1 MQSSYISTLSWTT
14 ASLNAIPRLQGEI
27 KKANTELATGR
38 FDDVGLTLGVRTS
51 LSVDLRTEKNSLQG
65 LVEGNSL
72 VDAMTIRSQS
82 ALGAMTTTSND
93 FLKNLLSGQAT
104 AGTAPQLE
112 TEARASLAS
121 FSAAL
126 NSTDGTRYVFGGVN
140 SSVTPMKD
148 YATSASAAVNAAYA
162 AKFGLNPAN
171 PQGDP
176 KVNSITAAQMQDFLD
191 HEFADIFNN
200 NASWSANFSS
210 ASDEV
215 ITKQISPTERAT
227 VSVSANDQAM
237 RKLSMAFT
245 MVGYLG
251 VQNMNSNALQAVMDT
266 ARTAVTVGVTGLTAA
281 AAAIGVTQTRVKAAT
296 TQMQGTL
303 DVVTSRISTLEGVDT
318 AEAKTRLD
326 ALTNQLN
333 MSYSTTSTLM
343 KLSILN
349 YA

>member
-1 MQSSYISTLSWTT
+1 MIAATMTRTQSVLS
-14 ASLNAIPRLQGEI
+14 
-27 KKANTELATGR
+27 
-38 FDDVGLTLGVRTS
+38 
-51 LSVDLRTEKNSLQG
+51 
-65 LVEGNSL
+65 
-72 VDAMTIRSQS
+72 
-82 ALGAMTTTSND
+82 AMTTTSND

-112 TEARASLAS
+112 TQARAALSS
-121 FSAAL
+121 FTAAL
-126 NSTDGTRYVFGGVN
+126 NSSDGTRYIFGGVN

-148 YATSASAAVNAAYA
+148 YASSAAAAVNSALA
-162 AKFGLNPAN
+162 AKFGLDPTN
-171 PQGDP
+171 PQADP
-176 KVNSITAAQMQDFLD
+176 KIKDITAAQMKDFLSN
-191 HEFADIFNN
+191 EFANIFKDP
-200 NASWSANFSS
+200 SWGTNFSS
-210 ASDEV
+210 ASNEV

-237 RKLSMAFT
+237 RKLTMAFT

-251 VQNMNSNALQAVMDT
+251 IQNLNSNALQAVMDT
-266 ARTAVTVGVTGLTAA
+266 ARTAVTEGVTGLTAA
-281 AAAIGVTQTRVKAAT
+281 AAAIGVTQARVKAAT

-303 DVVTSRISTLEGVDT
+303 DVVNSRISTLEGVDT

>member
-1 MQSSYISTLSWTT
+1 MQSSYISTLSWTSS
-14 ASLNAIPRLQGEI
+14 SLNAIPRIQTEI
-27 KKANTELATGR
+27 AKANTEVATGR
-38 FDDVGLTLGVRTS
+38 LADVGLTLGVRTS
-51 LSVDLRTEKNSLQG
+51 HSVDLRTERNSLQG
-65 LVEGNSL
+65 LVDGNSL
-72 VDAMTIRSQS
+72 IDGMTTRTQT
-82 ALGAMTTTSND
+82 ALSAMTTTSNS
-93 FLKNLLSGQAT
+93 FLENLLSGQAT

-112 TEARASLAS
+112 TEARAALSS

-140 SSVTPMKD
+140 SSETPIKD
-148 YATSASAAVNAAYA
+148 YDTTAAAAVNAAFA
-162 AKFGLNPAN
+162 AKFGLSTTD
-171 PQGDP
+171 PQNDP
-176 KVNSITAAQMQDFLD
+176 KVADITADQMQDFLD
-191 HEFADIFNN
+191 NEFADIFADPN
-200 NASWSANFSS
+200 WGTNFSN
-210 ASDEV
+210 ASDEA

-237 RKLSMAFT
+237 RKLTMAFT

-266 ARTAVTVGVTGLTAA
+266 ARTAVTEGVTGLTAA
-281 AAAIGVTQTRVKAAT
+281 AASIGVTQTRVKAAT

-303 DVVTSRISTLEGVDT
+303 DVVNSRISTLEGVDT

-326 ALTNQLN
+326 ALTNQLS

>member
-14 ASLNAIPRLQGEI
+14 SSLNAIPRIQGEI
-27 KKANTELATGR
+27 AKANTELATGR
-38 FDDVGLTLGVRTS
+38 MADTGLTLGVRTS
-51 LSVDLRTEKNSLQG
+51 HSVDLRTEKNSLQG
-65 LVEGNSL
+65 LVEGNAL
-72 VDAMTIRSQS
+72 IDAMTIRSQT
-82 ALGAMTTTSND
+82 ALSAMTTTSND

-112 TEARASLAS
+112 TEARAALSS
-121 FSAAL
+121 FTSAL

-140 SSVTPMKD
+140 SSVLPVKD
-148 YATSASAAVNAAYA
+148 YSVSASAVVNAAYA
-162 AKFGLNPAN
+162 AKFGLNPAD

-176 KVNSITAAQMQDFLD
+176 KVKDITAAQMQDFLD
-191 HEFADIFNN
+191 HEFADIFEDP
-200 NASWSANFSS
+200 SWGTNFSN
-210 ASDEV
+210 ASDEA

-227 VSVSANDQAM
+227 VSVSANEQAM

-266 ARTAVTVGVTGLTAA
+266 ARTAVTEGVTGLTAA